1 MDDTVRENVPV
12 ISFGPR
18 DLQGIS
24 LPHNDALVIQ
34 AKVAGYDV
42 RRVFVDS
49 GSSVNV
55 IFQEALDQMNLEG
68 YIPSMVSLAT
78 LCIQKER

>member
-1 MDDTVRENVPV
+1 M

-18 DLQGIS
+18 DLQDVS

-34 AKVAGYDV
+34 AKIANYDV
-42 RRVFVDS
+42 RRVYIDS

-55 IFQEALDQMNLEG
+55 IFQEALDQMDLG
-68 YIPSMVSLAT
+68 DIG
-78 LCIQKER
+78 